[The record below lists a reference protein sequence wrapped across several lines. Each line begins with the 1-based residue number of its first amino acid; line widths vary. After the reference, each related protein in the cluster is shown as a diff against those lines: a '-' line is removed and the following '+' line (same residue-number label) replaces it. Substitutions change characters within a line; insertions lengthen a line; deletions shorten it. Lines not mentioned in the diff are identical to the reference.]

1 MLFGIRWL
9 LWNILKI
16 WGQVLLDNEGNE
28 YLGFNEGS
36 VDKYQFRSQLVLLL
50 IMVSIIAIEWHNKID
65 QRHSSNDNHILWTII

>member
-1 MLFGIRWL
+1 M
-9 LWNILKI
+9 KI

-36 VDKYQFRSQLVLLL
+36 VDKYQFGSQLVLLL

-65 QRHSSNDNHILWTII
+65 QRHSSNDIQILWTI

>member
-36 VDKYQFRSQLVLLL
+36 VDKYKFRSQLVLLL

-65 QRHSSNDNHILWTII
+65 QRHSSNDNQILWTI

>member
-36 VDKYQFRSQLVLLL
+36 VDMYQFRSQLVLLL

-65 QRHSSNDNHILWTII
+65 QRHSSNDIQILWTI

>member
-65 QRHSSNDNHILWTII
+65 QRHSSNDNQILWTI